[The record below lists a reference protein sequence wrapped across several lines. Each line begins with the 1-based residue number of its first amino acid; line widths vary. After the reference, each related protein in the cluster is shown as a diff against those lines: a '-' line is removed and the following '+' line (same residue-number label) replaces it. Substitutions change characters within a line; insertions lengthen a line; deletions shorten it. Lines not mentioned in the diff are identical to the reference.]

1 MDFRSLINKI
11 AEAEVPNQ
19 TTYEEWKP
27 TPEQEKWLGGANRQD
42 PNILARMPGTK
53 PPVTHFKDPAD
64 QALAKQLGFPDAA
77 AQPKTGQGAQPV
89 QQKTTTQQKIEK
101 LNQLVDKLVALR
113 QQPTAQAAQPTASA
127 PAKVTQGAGNT
138 FTFQYKD
145 GKTLTVDAEGKPIKE
160 DRIAKELIESFG
172 YQYNEADL
180 SMKQLG
186 AGVASGAAKA
196 GLAKAGAT
204 TAAKLV
210 PGAGSALS
218 AMDAYNRWKEG
229 DRSGA
234 VIAALAGIG
243 WLVPGPMGWVLG
255 GSLDAA
261 NIARDLSK
269 DDGKEEKTAQA
280 AQPKTADPKVIAL
293 QKFLKSQGAD
303 LGTTGPDKDGVDGVM
318 GPKTRAAMDSIGL
331 SEAQRA
337 QLEQMISEAGV
348 GAALSAAKNI
358 GKNFLSGLKGGG
370 LVQPMVKQARGGA
383 IAGKAATGARTA
395 LKTGRAIG
403 KHPYA
408 ATAGAAGLAGYGLGS
423 TGTDTL
429 STTAK
434 LPAGRPGSPSAN
446 IAAKQAAQ
454 QTDWS
459 DEQKELNRQIKDI
472 AQDLQLSAGNDPEV
486 KKALDTLGKKMAGIT
501 QSSGQAAQP
510 EATPTKQAPSLS
522 DWESKIGTYK

>member
-11 AEAEVPNQ
+11 AEAEAPNQ

-42 PNILARMPGTK
+42 PSILSRMPGTK
-53 PPVTHFKDPAD
+53 PPVTYFKDPAD
-64 QALAKQLGFPDAA
+64 QALAKQLGFPTAA
-77 AQPKTGQGAQPV
+77 TQPKTSQGAQPA
-89 QQKTTTQQKIEK
+89 QKTTTQQKIEK

-127 PAKVTQGAGNT
+127 PAKVTPSAGNT

-160 DRIAKELIESFG
+160 GQIAKDLIESFG

-196 GLAKAGAT
+196 GLAKAGAK

-218 AMDAYNRWKEG
+218 AMDAYNRWQEG

-234 VIAALAGIG
+234 VISALAGIG
-243 WLVPGPMGWVLG
+243 WLVPGPLGWALG
-255 GSLDAA
+255 GGLDAA
-261 NIARDLSK
+261 NFARDLSK
-269 DDGKEEKTAQA
+269 DSEKEKTAQA

-303 LGTTGPDKDGVDGVM
+303 LGTTGPNKDGIDGVM
-318 GPKTRAAMDSIGL
+318 GTKTRAAMDSIGL
-331 SEAQRA
+331 SESQRA
-337 QLEQMISEAGV
+337 QLEQMLSEAGV
-348 GAALSAAKNI
+348 GAALGAAKNI

-370 LVQPMVKQARGGA
+370 LVQPLVKQARGGA
-383 IAGKAATGARTA
+383 IAGKVAPGARTA

-423 TGTDTL
+423 AGTDTP
-429 STTAK
+429 STTAAV
-434 LPAGRPGSPSAN
+434 PAGRPGSPSAS
-446 IAAKQAAQ
+446 IAAKQTAQ
-454 QTDWS
+454 QTDWT

-472 AQDLQLSAGNDPEV
+472 AQELQLSAGNDPEV
-486 KKALDTLGKKMAGIT
+486 KKALDALGKKMSGIT

-510 EATPTKQAPSLS
+510 EATPTKQSPSLS